1 MSLTSYRA
9 APPRVMCVSGPRIAG
24 ASGVPFDRPLG
35 SLAGSRGSYEPDEV
49 TLLLHPAL
57 CVYLGP
63 GWSLPRIAVSGLA
76 VWGGLAGPGGDLLF
90 HALRRSTIGAEGFHG
105 RVRDGIGCVAPRCGH
120 QAVEAARRAPA
131 ARGRRGEPR
140 AVGSRLSATAGQVCS
155 EAGCLRGS
163 LPLRAA
169 GSFTGAAEA

>member
-105 RVRDGIGCVAPRCGH
+105 RVRDGIGCFAPRYGH
-120 QAVEAARRAPA
+120 QAVQALRVRRQRSEG
-131 ARGRRGEPR
+131 RGQKAEVRSQRSEGR
-140 AVGSRLSATAGQVCS
+140 YRKLAVSFPISDLRPLLS
-155 EAGCLRGS
+155 EASCACVFR
-163 LPLRAA
+163 
-169 GSFTGAAEA
+169 